1 MKNRGFSLI
10 ELMIVVA
17 IIGILVAVALPQ
29 FASMSDDAKQAKA
42 KQDIDVIV
50 GALTRFN
57 AMEPKKADSLGD
69 LRGKYMV
76 KLPVDPWGADY
87 FLNKQAG
94 VIGSPG
100 PDGKPDTRD
109 DISISYLPDPILM
122 DVKFLDIGLPRVFLV
137 DQTTGALSTDRKGR
151 FSAPNERRAG
161 PGDVIELT
169 FARPV
174 FQGATAFVAATYAA
188 KLTTDVEYP
197 DAEGNVTGGK
207 CTAVPVEM
215 LITNMTLG
223 TDCVLLKSPVTA
235 DDADYDTEQYTYTT
249 GGTSDVGHFG
259 PGTIGSQV
267 YVPWGEPEKI
277 LVVLGDVTYLGA
289 ANASTGQ
296 TDTASS
302 IIPGQMFF
310 NLKAGNG
317 LIDRSSAVTPFQP
330 AARPMPIKL

>member
-57 AMEPKKADSLGD
+57 AMEPKKAESLND

-76 KLPVDPWGADY
+76 KLPVDPWGTDY

-100 PDGKPDTRD
+100 PDGKADTRD
-109 DISISYLPDPILM
+109 DITISYLPDPILM
-122 DVKFLDIGLPRVFLV
+122 DVKFLDIGLPRVLLV
-137 DQTTGALSTDRKGR
+137 DNAGAMTTDRKGR

-174 FQGATAFVAATYAA
+174 FQGTAAFVAATYAT
-188 KLTTDVEYP
+188 KLGTDVVYP
-197 DAEGNVTGGK
+197 DALGTPAG
-207 CTAVPVEM
+207 TAVPVEM
-215 LITNMTLG
+215 LITEMVLG
-223 TDCVLLKSPVTA
+223 TDCTLLKSAVSQDAPVAEFQAEQYAITGTA
-235 DDADYDTEQYTYTT
+235 DLGLFQAPA
-249 GGTSDVGHFG
+249 GA
-259 PGTIGSQV
+259 IASQA

-277 LVVLGDVTYLGA
+277 LVILGDTTYPGTL
-289 ANASTGQ
+289 NASTGV

-302 IIPGQMFF
+302 IIPGQMYF
-310 NLKAGNG
+310 NLLTGNG
-317 LIDRSSAVTPFQP
+317 LIDRSSAMTPFQP
-330 AARPMPIKL
+330 ASRPMPIKL